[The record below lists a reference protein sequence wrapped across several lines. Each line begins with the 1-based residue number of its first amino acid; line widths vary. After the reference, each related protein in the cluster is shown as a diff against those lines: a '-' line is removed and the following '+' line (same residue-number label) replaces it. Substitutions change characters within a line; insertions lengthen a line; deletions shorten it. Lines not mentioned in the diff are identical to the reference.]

1 MEGSLA
7 RHLQPGL
14 NLPGHMLIVTPMN
27 EYSEKIPD
35 PKELEKELGDFLAK
49 KFGGSVKL
57 TAPIVVPQTEKS
69 DEGDPPPKAPK
80 TINFD
85 LKPRDL
91 VAYLDQYIVKQTLA
105 KDVLA
110 TKICTHFNRIKH
122 VQQAPDEFN
131 DMVGVIKNNVLMLG
145 PTGVGKT
152 YMVRLIAKK
161 IGVPFVKGDATK
173 FSETGYVGGDVED
186 LVRDLVKEADGD
198 IELAQYGIIYI
209 DEIDK
214 IASSHNLIGADVSRT
229 GVQRALLKPMEET
242 DVDLKVPHDPVSM
255 LQEIDRF
262 RKTGKKDK
270 SSVNTKHILFIMSG
284 AFAGLNKII
293 SRRVADQKIG
303 FGASISDPSDEKD
316 ILTRVKSEDLVSY
329 GFESEFVGRL
339 PVRTVFE
346 HLTETD
352 LGDILKNPNNP
363 IILGK
368 KLDFA
373 AYGIDVKFQTEA
385 LDELARQAYD
395 ENTGARG
402 LVSAVESALLSFEK
416 SLPSSSIT
424 RFAVTHQ
431 VIDQSQSNLDKLLQ
445 HPEDPAFKVT
455 FDRLATEERQRIVE
469 YVTANRKT
477 FAEKYGLQLTDSR
490 IELVARDYC
499 RKVTDIEKVL
509 KRIKSLYEE
518 TKTIELYFIKNH
530 GINIVLEEEAIDAII
545 EKCIDSQGTPET
557 YYQSLTA
564 NFEYG
569 LKLVREKTG
578 RTRFFL
584 TRDAL
589 EKPEAY
595 IADLLRQSDDNPPLP
610 MKNDNLLEG

>member
-1 MEGSLA
+1 MAISLHHA
-7 RHLQPGL
+7 LSMGL
-14 NLPGHMLIVTPMN
+14 NLPGHMLIVTHMN

-57 TAPIVVPQTEKS
+57 ATPIVMPQTEKS
-69 DEGDPPPKAPK
+69 DEGDPPPKHQK
-80 TINFD
+80 TIDFD
-85 LKPRDL
+85 FKPQDL
-91 VAYLDQYIVKQTLA
+91 IAYLDQYIVKQTSA
-105 KDVLA
+105 KDILA

-186 LVRDLVKEADGD
+186 LVRELVKEADGD
-198 IELAQYGIIYI
+198 IDLAQYGIIYI

-214 IASSHNLIGADVSRT
+214 IASSNNLIGADVSRT

-262 RKTGKKDK
+262 RKTGKKEN
-270 SSVNTKHILFIMSG
+270 SSINTKHILFIMSG
-284 AFAGLNKII
+284 AFSGLNKII

-303 FGASISDPSDEKD
+303 FGASISDPSQEKD
-316 ILTRVKSEDLVSY
+316 MLTKVKSEDLVQF

-339 PVRTVFE
+339 PVRSVFE
-346 HLTETD
+346 YLTEAD

-363 IILGK
+363 IMLGK

-385 LDELARQAYD
+385 LDELARRAYD

-402 LVSAVESALLSFEK
+402 LVSAVEGAMLPFEK
-416 SLPSSSIT
+416 ALPSSTIT
-424 RFAVTHQ
+424 SFAVTRQ
-431 VIDQSQSNLDKLLQ
+431 MIDQPQNSLDDLLQ
-445 HPEDPAFKVT
+445 RTDDAAFRQA
-455 FDRLATEERQRIVE
+455 FDQLAAEERQRIVD

-477 FAEKYGLQLTDSR
+477 FGEKYGLQLTDSR
-490 IELVARDYC
+490 IELVARAYC
-499 RKVTDIEKVL
+499 GKVTDIEKVL
-509 KRIKSLYEE
+509 NKVKSFYEE
-518 TKTIELYFIKNH
+518 TKAIELYFIKNH
-530 GINIVLEEEAIDAII
+530 GINIVLEEEAIDTIVGQ
-545 EKCIDSQGTPET
+545 CIDNRGTLEG
-557 YYQSLTA
+557 YYLNLTA
-564 NFEYG
+564 NFEHG

-584 TRDAL
+584 TREAL
-589 EKPEAY
+589 ERPDAY
-595 IADLLRQSDDNPPLP
+595 IANLLRQNDVNPQLP
-610 MKNDNLLEG
+610 TTTDNLLEG

>member
-1 MEGSLA
+1 
-7 RHLQPGL
+7 
-14 NLPGHMLIVTPMN
+14 MN

-57 TAPIVVPQTEKS
+57 ATPIVMPQAAKS
-69 DEGDPPPKAPK
+69 DEGEPPPKNRK
-80 TINFD
+80 TIEFD
-85 LKPRDL
+85 LKPQDL
-91 VAYLDQYIVKQTLA
+91 IAYLDQYIVKQTAA
-105 KDVLA
+105 KDTLA

-122 VQQAPDEFN
+122 VQSAPDDFN

-186 LVRDLVKEADGD
+186 LVRDLVKEANGD
-198 IELAQYGIIYI
+198 IELAQSGIIYI

-242 DVDLKVPHDPVSM
+242 EVDLKVPHDPVSM

-262 RKTGKKDK
+262 RKTGKKEK
-270 SSVNTKHILFIMSG
+270 SSINTKHILFIMSG
-284 AFAGLNKII
+284 AFSGLDKIV
-293 SRRVADQKIG
+293 SRRIADQKIG
-303 FGASISDPSDEKD
+303 FGASISNPSQDEE
-316 ILTRVKSEDLVSY
+316 ILTKAKSEDLVEY

-339 PVRTVFE
+339 PVRTIFE
-346 HLTETD
+346 RLTETD
-352 LGDILKNPNNP
+352 LYDILKNPNNP

-373 AYGIDVKFQTEA
+373 AYGIDVKFQDEA
-385 LDELARQAYD
+385 LEVLARRAYD

-402 LVSAVESALLSFEK
+402 LVSAVEAALLPFEK
-416 SLPSSSIT
+416 TLPSTPIT
-424 RFAVTHQ
+424 RFAATRQ
-431 VIDQSQSNLDKLLQ
+431 IIDRPHEILDELLER
-445 HPEDPAFKVT
+445 PEDETFRQAF
-455 FDRLATEERQRIVE
+455 DQLAAEECRRIVE
-469 YVTANRKT
+469 YVTTNRKT
-477 FAEKYGLQLTDSR
+477 FSEKYGIQLTDSR
-490 IELVARDYC
+490 IELAATTYC
-499 RKVTDIEKVL
+499 RLVTDIEKVL
-509 KRIKSLYEE
+509 KKLKSYYEE

-530 GINIVLEEEAIDAII
+530 GINIVLEEEAIDHII
-545 EKCIDSQGTPET
+545 GQCFSSQGTPQG
-557 YYQSLTA
+557 YYRNLTA
-564 NFEYG
+564 DFEHG

-578 RTRFFL
+578 RTRFFI
-584 TRDAL
+584 TREAL
-589 EKPEAY
+589 EKPDSY
-595 IADLLRQSDDNPPLP
+595 IADLLRQTGDDRLQLSPNP
-610 MKNDNLLEG
+610 DNLLKG